1 MKPTEQIGEKV
12 LRCKEAM
19 KIRRHQ
25 WVTGSPVTAEQM
37 ALEPTPTFYEL
48 YTDKSGQV
56 IDGHQIRVFL
66 GNGEPRYAKS
76 LNQQFITY
84 RSDEL
89 TPVEGT
95 EY

>member
-1 MKPTEQIGEKV
+1 MEIIK
-12 LRCKEAM
+12 L
-19 KIRRHQ
+19 
-25 WVTGSPVTAEQM
+25 
-37 ALEPTPTFYEL
+37 LETPFDKTPTFYEL

-56 IDGHQIRVFL
+56 IDGHQIRVFF

-76 LNQQFITY
+76 LKGQFITY

-89 TPVEGT
+89 TPVADT